1 MKNIFSF
8 KKQKII
14 SAIAATLAGASLVTV
29 SSTVV
34 GYDLC
39 FPRYERPDYSVYP
52 GEYCYQRVSHRL
64 QRTEFFFPAG
74 DSSLKGYYYPSAQ
87 AKGLVI
93 TVHGFHAGADDY
105 LPIIEYMVNSGYDVF
120 AYDSTGTYDSEG
132 SSVVG
137 LCQAL
142 ADLDNVLNYLKSTP
156 HADTPK
162 LLIGHSLGG
171 YAASSV
177 LALQKNSN
185 IKACALIAPMNNG
198 FTMVYEKA
206 EQFAGKIALPNKP
219 ILDVYQRMLFDHY
232 TEYSGVRGI
241 NSVDIPILVAQGVD
255 DQVITYHG
263 QSITAHKSEITNP
276 NVFYYD
282 GYGTQGDHNNIW
294 HSTESANYQ
303 QQVASELNSLKKQK
317 QKNGEELSQT
327 ELAEFYQSV
336 DHALYSQV
344 NKELMD
350 KIVSLFDNAL

>member
-1 MKNIFSF
+1 MKNMFSL

-14 SAIAATLAGASLVTV
+14 ATIAASLAGVSLVTV
-29 SSTVV
+29 SSTII

-52 GEYCYQRVSHRL
+52 GEYCYKQLSHRL
-64 QRTEFFFPAG
+64 PRTEFFFPAG
-74 DSSLKGYYYPSAQ
+74 EVRLKGYYYPAADS
-87 AKGLVI
+87 KGLVI

-105 LPIIEYMVNSGYDVF
+105 LPIIEYMVNAGYDVF

-142 ADLDNVLNYLKSTP
+142 VDLDNVFNYLKSTP
-156 HADTPK
+156 HADKPK
-162 LLIGHSLGG
+162 FLIGHSLGG

-177 LALQKNSN
+177 LALQKSSN

-206 EQFAGKIALPNKP
+206 EQFVGKIALPNKP
-219 ILDVYQRMLFDHY
+219 ILDAYQHILFDRY
-232 TEYSGVRGI
+232 TQYSGVRGI
-241 NSVDIPILVAQGVD
+241 NSVDIPILIAQGVD
-255 DQVITYHG
+255 DTIVTYNG
-263 QSITAHKSEITNP
+263 QSITAHKNEITNP

-294 HSTESANYQ
+294 HSTASAEYQ
-303 QQVASELNSLKKQK
+303 KKVSSELERLKNQK
-317 QKNGEELSQT
+317 RENDTQLT
-327 ELAEFYQSV
+327 HDELAAFYSNV

-344 NKELMD
+344 NKELMEN
-350 KIVSLFDNAL
+350 IVSLFNNAL